1 MGQPL
6 RCCND
11 TYVRDRDGVWR
22 YPWGDP
28 VPGATDLTLADLM
41 ALDGGSGGS
50 DLMDGFRPLN
60 GDERE
65 WLAGRDHDLA
75 EVFVRHRT
83 AGRRHAGDLIIGMM
97 APELHVVTMMT
108 VGDVAEAAGVSK
120 ATIDSYRYRG
130 YLPDPQVTQGRT
142 PLWARPIVH
151 HWLATRPGC
160 GWRSDVYGRADI
172 RRRTPVGSDGRG
184 SSPAQPRQG
193 FRVA

>member
-1 MGQPL
+1 MARLL

-11 TYVRDRDGVWR
+11 TYLRDPEGVWR
-22 YPWGDP
+22 YPWGEP

-41 ALDGGSGGS
+41 ALDHGRRGS
-50 DLMDGFRPLN
+50 DVMDGFRPLN

-75 EVFVRHRT
+75 EVLVRNRGS
-83 AGRRHAGDLIIGMM
+83 GRRHAGDLIVGMM
-97 APELHVVTMMT
+97 APELHVLTMMT

-130 YLPDPQVTQGRT
+130 YLPQPQVTQGRT

-160 GWRSDVYGRADI
+160 GWRSDVYGRADALTRAAPVTNGDAPRPALS
-172 RRRTPVGSDGRG
+172 RR
-184 SSPAQPRQG
+184 G